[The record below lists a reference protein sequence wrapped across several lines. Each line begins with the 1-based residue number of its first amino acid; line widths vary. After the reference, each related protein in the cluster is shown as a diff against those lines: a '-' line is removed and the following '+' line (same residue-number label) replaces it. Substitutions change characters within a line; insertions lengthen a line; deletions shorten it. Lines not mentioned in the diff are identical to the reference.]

1 MEGWNFDRIERRVRY
16 TRLPWDHVEKVHARA
31 AHSPE
36 LLDPGTGGG
45 EWLASFPARPDRPFL
60 GGAER
65 WGPKPFSGTL
75 SGPRTMASAD
85 RSEPLSGPNPA
96 DAVVSAEHL
105 RHSYDRKHFALDGVS
120 FTVRRG
126 EVFGLLG
133 KNGAGKSTL
142 IKAMTTLIQ
151 PTSGTL
157 RVLGMDPARDGQKIR
172 SRIGVVQQGESFD
185 FTTVQGNLDV
195 YGVLW
200 GIPKVERIRRREQL
214 IARFGIDDVRKRRA
228 FDLSGGQKRR
238 VQVAREFMH
247 DMEVLFLDE
256 PTVGL
261 DVIMRHTLL
270 DSIRDEVRRGLT
282 VVFTTHNLEEADYL
296 CDRAAVIDEGRILV
310 LDSIE
315 NLKRLYG
322 GKKTVDLTVSGGDT
336 PRFYQ
341 ELTHRLGARTQ
352 VTVSGG
358 SAVILAEDPKEV
370 LSVVAEL
377 SQTVGVQL
385 EWLNVRKNTLE
396 DVFLRSVT
404 HGGES
409 VATP

>member
-1 MEGWNFDRIERRVRY
+1 MIDRP
-16 TRLPWDHVEKVHARA
+16 LRA
-31 AHSPE
+31 ATTAGP
-36 LLDPGTGGG
+36 DPVV
-45 EWLASFPARPDRPFL
+45 LA
-60 GGAER
+60 E
-65 WGPKPFSGTL
+65 
-75 SGPRTMASAD
+75 
-85 RSEPLSGPNPA
+85 N
-96 DAVVSAEHL
+96 L
-105 RHSYDRKHFALDGVS
+105 RHSYDRRRFALDGVS

-133 KNGAGKSTL
+133 RNGAGKSTL

-172 SRIGVVQQGESFD
+172 RRIGVVQQGESFD
-185 FTTVQGNLDV
+185 FTTVQRNLDV
-195 YGVLW
+195 YGMLW
-200 GIPKVERIRRREQL
+200 GIPKAESRRRREL
-214 IARFGIDDVRKRRA
+214 LLTKFGLTDIRKRRA
-228 FDLSGGQKRR
+228 FDISGGQKRR

-261 DVIMRHTLL
+261 DVIMRRTLL
-270 DSIRDEVRRGLT
+270 DSVREEVRRGLT

-296 CDRAAVIDEGRILV
+296 CDRAAVIDEGKILV

-322 GKKTVDLTVSGGDT
+322 GRKTIDLTVGNGDT
-336 PRFYQ
+336 ARFFSV
-341 ELTHRLGARTQ
+341 LTERLGAGTT

-358 SAVILAEDPKEV
+358 SAVILTDDPKSA
-370 LSVVAEL
+370 LSKIAEL
-377 SQTVGVQL
+377 SQAHGVQL

-396 DVFLRSVT
+396 DVFLHSVG

-409 VATP
+409 LAGT